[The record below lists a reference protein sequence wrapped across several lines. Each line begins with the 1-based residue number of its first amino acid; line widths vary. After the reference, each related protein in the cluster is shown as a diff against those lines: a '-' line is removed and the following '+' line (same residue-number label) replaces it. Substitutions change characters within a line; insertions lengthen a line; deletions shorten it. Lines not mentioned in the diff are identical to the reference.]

1 MSNDPI
7 TPDFSPRQAQ
17 EESKNWT
24 PTLVG
29 IVIVVLV
36 VAGIIFLTRNREKTS
51 NEPDPYASKLVVGDI
66 HPSTADN
73 FVGSTVT
80 YLDLQL
86 TNNGDKTVAGG
97 QVQVTFKNS
106 LDQVVQTDTLPLHVL
121 TKNSLGGYE
130 EPLDI
135 SASPLGPGQSK
146 TIRLTL
152 EHISSDWN
160 QSYPDMKF
168 VNLKVK

>member
-1 MSNDPI
+1 
-7 TPDFSPRQAQ
+7 
-17 EESKNWT
+17 
-24 PTLVG
+24 
-29 IVIVVLV
+29 
-36 VAGIIFLTRNREKTS
+36 
-51 NEPDPYASKLVVGDI
+51 
-66 HPSTADN
+66 
-73 FVGSTVT
+73 
-80 YLDLQL
+80 
-86 TNNGDKTVAGG
+86 
-97 QVQVTFKNS
+97 
-106 LDQVVQTDTLPLHVL
+106 
-121 TKNSLGGYE
+121 LGGYE